1 MSDCTQH
8 IHSPPLFHAFHLRP
22 TATHQHETYEI
33 STVFCLFCFVFPS
46 QPVLNDTFISMQLF
60 CDAFLLLRPL
70 APIHF
75 LMNRL
80 VRSVGIFGPFELHF
94 ESLHANLE
102 AIHGLN
108 SSLSTGRVVETHKT
122 KAFALIG
129 SPIDKDFGTDDIA
142 ER

>member
-1 MSDCTQH
+1 MNHWKPANDRSTNGTQ
-8 IHSPPLFHAFHLRP
+8 FE
-22 TATHQHETYEI
+22 ETWQQGK
-33 STVFCLFCFVFPS
+33 TGDVWLL
-46 QPVLNDTFISMQLF
+46 PVLNDTFISMQLF

-122 KAFALIG
+122 CRQIALHV
-129 SPIDKDFGTDDIA
+129 TQTH
-142 ER
+142 